1 MTMQTLKT
9 LSAVLFASLLLSCSK
24 PPVWH
29 ATDISGALPDLEF
42 SLVGTDG
49 QTVKSSQFLGKPVL
63 LFFGFTNCPH
73 ICPMTL
79 AQLSMVIDKM
89 GTRAEDIQVLLATV
103 DPGRDTP
110 QVMREFTASFGPWL
124 TGLTGTEQ
132 ALSTLR
138 ESYGVYAAMESSA
151 DKGEYNVMHTTVV
164 FVFDAQGRARLLM
177 SDVSNSDFVVAD
189 LRQLLDA

>member
-1 MTMQTLKT
+1 MQILKP
-9 LSAVLFASLLLSCSK
+9 LSTVLFASLLLSCNK

-49 QTVKSSQFLGKPVL
+49 QIVKSSKFLGKPVL

-79 AQLSMVIDKM
+79 TQLSMVIDKM
-89 GTRAEDIQVLLATV
+89 GTQAEDIQVLLVTV

-110 QVMREFTASFGPWL
+110 EVMRKFTNSFGSWL
-124 TGLTGTEQ
+124 AGLTGTEEELS
-132 ALSTLR
+132 ALQ
-138 ESYGVYAAMESSA
+138 ESYGVYAAMESSQ
-151 DKGEYNVMHTTVV
+151 DKGEYNVMHTAAV
-164 FVFDAQGRARLLM
+164 FVFDAQGRVRLLL
-177 SDVSNSDFVVAD
+177 SDVSNADLVVAD